1 MQKIEYTEANNNF
14 RHFVSLEK
22 DYLQLFVQSSTML
35 LAAYWLVGSI
45 GLLRYMVTVI
55 GVLLSA
61 GILITELRYSQ
72 YFKHFFQ
79 VAVEIER
86 ENGGRQF
93 SNISKHFSR
102 PFLGIRS
109 TNVIIFFYCVFL
121 LFWFLILAADL
132 FDLNIFENT
141 LIAIKGRQNF

>member
-1 MQKIEYTEANNNF
+1 MEKIEYSEANNNF

-22 DYLQLFVQSSTML
+22 DYLQLFVHSTTML

-45 GLLRYMVTVI
+45 DLLRYMVTVI
-55 GVLLSA
+55 GIFLSA

-72 YFKHFFQ
+72 YFKHFFK
-79 VAVEIER
+79 VAEEIEQ

-93 SNISKHFSR
+93 SNISKYFSR

-121 LFWFLILAADL
+121 FFWVLILTADIFNL
-132 FDLNIFENT
+132 DIFERA
-141 LIAIKGRQNF
+141 LVEIKNDNNS